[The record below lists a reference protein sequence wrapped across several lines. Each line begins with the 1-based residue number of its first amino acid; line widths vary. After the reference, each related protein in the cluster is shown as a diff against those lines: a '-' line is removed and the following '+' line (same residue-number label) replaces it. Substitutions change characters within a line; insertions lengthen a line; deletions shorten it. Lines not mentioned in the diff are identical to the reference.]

1 MFRKCRHILCKYKW
15 YISYSFFCT
24 TQFFLYFIIF
34 SNKKVFEIAD
44 LNDCYMSIIF
54 LEKLMLVPFSK
65 LKWVY
70 LCGWAWFNLSV
81 NFLNLVYIDK
91 KLIFWRLILISF
103 YKCNKS
109 VKISVKTIF
118 PCILILIHK
127 LHTTFTVYIKRIPFG

>member
-1 MFRKCRHILCKYKW
+1 MLIIFSWMFEKSCFVNADTFYVSINGIFHI
-15 YISYSFFCT
+15 FFCT

-70 LCGWAWFNLSV
+70 LCG
-81 NFLNLVYIDK
+81 
-91 KLIFWRLILISF
+91 
-103 YKCNKS
+103 
-109 VKISVKTIF
+109 
-118 PCILILIHK
+118 
-127 LHTTFTVYIKRIPFG
+127 